1 MYHCPEAN
9 DELAAGPVPASI
21 PSGGVVAIVVP
32 LVWPV
37 TLAALLTQQKA
48 TRA

>member
-21 PSGGVVAIVVP
+21 PSGELIAIVLP
-32 LVWPV
+32 LAWPL
-37 TLAALLTQQKA
+37 TLAALLTTQKA
-48 TRA
+48 RRA